1 MTKHMGKMIHLYS
14 LKVLKIKIALN
25 LDASILLDFAKM
37 EALSILLDPI
47 QEKDDTKM
55 TGLIS

>member
-1 MTKHMGKMIHLYS
+1 MPKHMANWYVYVVKMLA
-14 LKVLKIKIALN
+14 KVKIVLN

>member
-1 MTKHMGKMIHLYS
+1 MGKMIHLYS